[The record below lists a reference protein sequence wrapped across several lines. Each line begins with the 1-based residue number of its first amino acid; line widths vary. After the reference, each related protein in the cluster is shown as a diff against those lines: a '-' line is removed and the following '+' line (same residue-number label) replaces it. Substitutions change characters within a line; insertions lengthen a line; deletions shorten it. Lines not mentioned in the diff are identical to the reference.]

1 MFFLFIMMASENYSN
16 LGALPRRV
24 GRYVGRQVGVVRVLN
39 SHALHSNPEF
49 VFLSRLKRC
58 RLPAAH
64 TVQGWQW

>member
-1 MFFLFIMMASENYSN
+1 MMTSENYSN
-16 LGALPRRV
+16 LGGVTKA
-24 GRYVGRQVGVVRVLN
+24 GRQVGVVRVLN

-58 RLPAAH
+58 RLPAAD